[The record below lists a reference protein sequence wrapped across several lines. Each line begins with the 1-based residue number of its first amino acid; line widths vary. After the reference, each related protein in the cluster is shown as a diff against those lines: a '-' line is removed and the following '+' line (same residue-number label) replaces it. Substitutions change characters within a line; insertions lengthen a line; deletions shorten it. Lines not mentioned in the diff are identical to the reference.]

1 MKTENE
7 MMTKEQENMQQNKK
21 AKGTFIAI
29 MCCACLLGGFLGGFG
44 TWLQRGYDKGEAAA
58 WLGERIGTIAGNGLP
73 VLMVIASAIA
83 FGYMAWALK
92 RSKEEWK
99 QAQNYD
105 DEAFEIWNETSD
117 KRIGTG
123 LNLVSFVTIFN
134 YFSFSVSFYADIY
147 YDEMSSAMFLLALV
161 MLIVTIFASVTQQ
174 KNAVDFLKIVNPEKS
189 GSVYDMKFQKKWI
202 ESCDEME
209 QQMIYKAAFHAY
221 KVTNYL
227 CLTLWT
233 GFTVL
238 AVVLKIS
245 LWPVTIVSAI
255 WLTMAVSYAAEGKR
269 LSKSKNEAGSAAGG
283 NPLSF

>member
-1 MKTENE
+1 
-7 MMTKEQENMQQNKK
+7 
-21 AKGTFIAI
+21 
-29 MCCACLLGGFLGGFG
+29 
-44 TWLQRGYDKGEAAA
+44 
-58 WLGERIGTIAGNGLP
+58 
-73 VLMVIASAIA
+73 
-83 FGYMAWALK
+83 
-92 RSKEEWK
+92 
-99 QAQNYD
+99 
-105 DEAFEIWNETSD
+105 
-117 KRIGTG
+117 
-123 LNLVSFVTIFN
+123 
-134 YFSFSVSFYADIY
+134 
-147 YDEMSSAMFLLALV
+147 MSSAMFLLALV

-269 LSKSKNEAGSAAGG
+269 LSKSQNEAGNAAGG

>member
-1 MKTENE
+1 MKTENG
-7 MMTKEQENMQQNKK
+7 MMTKEQENVQQNKK
-21 AKGTFIAI
+21 AKGPFIAI
-29 MCCACLLGGFLGGFG
+29 LCGACLLGGFLGGFG
-44 TWLQRGYDKGEAAA
+44 TWLQSGYDKEEVAA

-73 VLMVIASAIA
+73 VLMLIASVIA

-92 RSKEEWK
+92 KSKEEWK

-105 DEAFEIWNETSD
+105 DEAFEVWNEKSD

-147 YDEMSSAMFLLALV
+147 YDGMRHVMMLLALI
-161 MLIVTIFASVTQQ
+161 MLIVTIFASITQQ
-174 KNAVDFLKIVNPEKS
+174 KNAVDFLKLVNPEKS
-189 GSVYDMKFQKKWI
+189 GSVYDVKFQKKWI

-221 KVTNYL
+221 RVTNYF

-233 GFTVL
+233 VFTVL
-238 AVVLKIS
+238 AMVLKIS

-255 WLTMAVSYAAEGKR
+255 WLTMAVSYAVESGR
-269 LSKSKNEAGSAAGG
+269 LSKSQSGAGNAAGG

>member
-92 RSKEEWK
+92 KSKEEWK

-105 DEAFEIWNETSD
+105 DEAFEIWNKKMGIPAE
-117 KRIGTG
+117 RIFKFGK
-123 LNLVSFVTIFN
+123 
-134 YFSFSVSFYADIY
+134 ADNFW
-147 YDEMSSAMFLLALV
+147 EHG
-161 MLIVTIFASVTQQ
+161 
-174 KNAVDFLKIVNPEKS
+174 S
-189 GSVYDMKFQKKWI
+189 GPCGPCS
-202 ESCDEME
+202 E
-209 QQMIYKAAFHAY
+209 QD
-221 KVTNYL
+221 
-227 CLTLWT
+227 
-233 GFTVL
+233 
-238 AVVLKIS
+238 
-245 LWPVTIVSAI
+245 
-255 WLTMAVSYAAEGKR
+255 
-269 LSKSKNEAGSAAGG
+269 
-283 NPLSF
+283 

>member
-1 MKTENE
+1 MAVLVHGC
-7 MMTKEQENMQQNKK
+7 KE
-21 AKGTFIAI
+21 
-29 MCCACLLGGFLGGFG
+29 
-44 TWLQRGYDKGEAAA
+44 DKGEAAA

-92 RSKEEWK
+92 KSKEEWK

-123 LNLVSFVTIFN
+123 LNLISFVTIFN

-147 YDEMSSAMFLLALV
+147 YDEMSSAMFLLAFV

-189 GSVYDMKFQKKWI
+189 GSVY
-202 ESCDEME
+202 
-209 QQMIYKAAFHAY
+209 
-221 KVTNYL
+221 
-227 CLTLWT
+227 
-233 GFTVL
+233 
-238 AVVLKIS
+238 
-245 LWPVTIVSAI
+245 VTIVSAI

-269 LSKSKNEAGSAAGG
+269 LSKSQNEAGNAAGG

>member
-1 MKTENE
+1 
-7 MMTKEQENMQQNKK
+7 MMTKEQENVQQNKK
-21 AKGTFIAI
+21 AKGPFIAI
-29 MCCACLLGGFLGGFG
+29 LCCACLLGGFLGGFG
-44 TWLQRGYDKGEAAA
+44 TWLQSGYDKEEVAA

-73 VLMVIASAIA
+73 VLMLVASVIA

-92 RSKEEWK
+92 KSKEEWK
-99 QAQNYD
+99 HAQNYD
-105 DEAFEIWNETSD
+105 DEAFEVWNEKSD

-134 YFSFSVSFYADIY
+134 YFGFSVSFYADIY
-147 YDEMSSAMFLLALV
+147 YDGMSGLMFLLALV
-161 MLIVTIFASVTQQ
+161 ILIVTIVASVTQQ
-174 KNAVDFLKIVNPEKS
+174 KDAVDFIKIVNPEKS
-189 GSVYDMKFQKKWI
+189 GSIYDMKFQQKWI

-233 GFTVL
+233 VFTVL
-238 AVVLKIS
+238 AIVLKIS

-255 WLTMAVSYAAEGKR
+255 WLTMAVSYAVESGR
-269 LSKSKNEAGSAAGG
+269 LSKSQSGAGNAAGG

>member
-1 MKTENE
+1 MAGRKDRNDRRKRTAGADGDRFRHCFWLYG
-7 MMTKEQENMQQNKK
+7 M
-21 AKGTFIAI
+21 GT
-29 MCCACLLGGFLGGFG
+29 
-44 TWLQRGYDKGEAAA
+44 QK
-58 WLGERIGTIAGNGLP
+58 
-73 VLMVIASAIA
+73 
-83 FGYMAWALK
+83 
-92 RSKEEWK
+92 SKEEWK

-105 DEAFEIWNETSD
+105 DEAFEIWNVTSD

-269 LSKSKNEAGSAAGG
+269 LSKSQNEAGNAAGG

>member
-7 MMTKEQENMQQNKK
+7 MMTKEQENIQQNKK
-21 AKGTFIAI
+21 AKGPFIAI
-29 MCCACLLGGFLGGFG
+29 LCCACLLGGFLGGFG
-44 TWLQRGYDKGEAAA
+44 TWLQSGYDKEKMAA

-73 VLMVIASAIA
+73 VLMLVASVIA

-92 RSKEEWK
+92 KSKEEWK

-105 DEAFEIWNETSD
+105 DEAFEVWNETSD

-123 LNLVSFVTIFN
+123 LNLISYVTIFN

-147 YDEMSSAMFLLALV
+147 YDGMSHLMLLLALI
-161 MLIVTIFASVTQQ
+161 MLIVTIVASVTLQ
-174 KNAVDFLKIVNPEKS
+174 KNAIDFLKLVNPEKS
-189 GSVYDMKFQKKWI
+189 GSVYDVKFQKKWI

-221 KVTNYL
+221 MVTNYL

-233 GFTVL
+233 VFTVL
-238 AVVLKIS
+238 AMVLKIS

-255 WLTMAVSYAAEGKR
+255 WMTMAISYAAENRR
-269 LSKSKNEAGSAAGG
+269 LSKSQNEAGSAAGG

>member
-1 MKTENE
+1 
-7 MMTKEQENMQQNKK
+7 
-21 AKGTFIAI
+21 
-29 MCCACLLGGFLGGFG
+29 
-44 TWLQRGYDKGEAAA
+44 
-58 WLGERIGTIAGNGLP
+58 
-73 VLMVIASAIA
+73 MVIWHGHS
-83 FGYMAWALK
+83 K
-92 RSKEEWK
+92 KSKEEWK

-269 LSKSKNEAGSAAGG
+269 LSKSQNEAGNAAGG

>member
-21 AKGTFIAI
+21 AKGTFIAT

-73 VLMVIASAIA
+73 VLMVIVSAIA

-92 RSKEEWK
+92 KSKEEWK

-161 MLIVTIFASVTQQ
+161 MLIVTIFASVIQQ
-174 KNAVDFLKIVNPEKS
+174 KHAVYFLKIVNP
-189 GSVYDMKFQKKWI
+189 
-202 ESCDEME
+202 
-209 QQMIYKAAFHAY
+209 
-221 KVTNYL
+221 
-227 CLTLWT
+227 
-233 GFTVL
+233 
-238 AVVLKIS
+238 
-245 LWPVTIVSAI
+245 
-255 WLTMAVSYAAEGKR
+255 
-269 LSKSKNEAGSAAGG
+269 
-283 NPLSF
+283 